1 MGIVSSKDDS
11 PLLKNGQK
19 IELSFENIFRTT
31 DKEKLKKL
39 KKLAVSNKT
48 KKYIERHANLW
59 YLKKKDFPKDFDNS
73 ISNVKLIIKT
83 IKLTGKRIKC
93 NGILKI
99 KGKNNDL
106 TQYSY
111 SNFIS
116 DDVNG
121 PFEMPWDNSPS
132 IRGGEGYEYN
142 SINLQTPSVK
152 YLK

>member
-1 MGIVSSKDDS
+1 MGIGYSTDNSV
-11 PLLKNGQK
+11 PLKNNQK
-19 IELSFENIFRTT
+19 IELTFKNIFKTS

-48 KKYIERHANLW
+48 KKYIEKYANLW

-73 ISNVKLIIKT
+73 ISNVKLIIKI
-83 IKLTGKRIKC
+83 IKLTGKKIKC

-106 TQYSY
+106 TQDSY

-121 PFEMPWDNSPS
+121 PFETTWDTSPS
-132 IRGGEGYEYN
+132 IGNRNYEYN
-142 SINLQTPSVK
+142 MIHLVTPSVK

>member
-31 DKEKLKKL
+31 YKEKLKKL

-48 KKYIERHANLW
+48 KKYIERYANLW
-59 YLKKKDFPKDFDNS
+59 YLKKKDFPKGFDNS
-73 ISNVKLIIKT
+73 ISNVKLVIKN
-83 IKLTGKRIKC
+83 IKLTGKTIKC

-99 KGKNNDL
+99 RGKNINI
-106 TQYSY
+106 TQNSY
-111 SNFIS
+111 TKWIS

-121 PFEMPWDNSPS
+121 AFEMPWDNSPS
-132 IRGGEGYEYN
+132 IRGGYEYN
-142 SINLQTPSVK
+142 SVNLQTPLVK

>member
-48 KKYIERHANLW
+48 KKYIERYANLW
-59 YLKKKDFPKDFDNS
+59 YLKKKDFPKGFDNS
-73 ISNVKLIIKT
+73 ISYVKLVIKN
-83 IKLTGKRIKC
+83 IKLIGKKIKC
-93 NGILKI
+93 SGILKI
-99 KGKNNDL
+99 RGKNINI
-106 TQYSY
+106 TQNSY
-111 SNFIS
+111 TKWIS

-142 SINLQTPSVK
+142 SVNLQTPSVK